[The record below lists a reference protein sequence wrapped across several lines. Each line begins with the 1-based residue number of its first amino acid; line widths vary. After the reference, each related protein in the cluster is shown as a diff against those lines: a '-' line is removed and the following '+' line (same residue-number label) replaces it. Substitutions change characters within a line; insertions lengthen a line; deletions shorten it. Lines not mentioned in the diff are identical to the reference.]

1 MLTWSIYW
9 KLDVLCFLLIF
20 FLSGLSFRLSF
31 FVVIPPPPL
40 ATEVS
45 SPSETVEPEPESL
58 PPDTVAVVSTDA
70 VPSDISVQ
78 DAPVISDAPVS
89 ENQETPAPPSKS
101 KAKIKET

>member
-20 FLSGLSFRLSF
+20 FFLSGLSFHLSF

-45 SPSETVEPEPESL
+45 SPSETEPASL

-89 ENQETPAPPSKS
+89 ENQETPAPPLKS